1 MAAPRTHSLTR
12 DEILTKALE
21 IVDTEGLDALTMR
34 HLARGLGVEA
44 MTLYHHFPNKEA
56 ILDGVAEAVIA
67 GMRLPEPLPEDWM
80 DILVSLC
87 MGFRNALSEHPNVI
101 PVLMTRPM
109 SPPADAAVT
118 PATVL
123 LSAGFEPERM
133 LEMYHSLMALTFGH
147 AVISATAATG
157 GSPLATGDDA
167 FRHAVRILIA
177 GYAEEERQR
186 TARGETR

>member
-12 DEILTKALE
+12 DEILLKALE

-56 ILDGVAEAVIA
+56 ILDGVAETVIA
-67 GMRLPEPLPEDWM
+67 RMRLPEPLPEDWM

-87 MGFRNALSEHPNVI
+87 VGFRNALAEHPNVM

-133 LEMYHSLMALTFGH
+133 LEMYHALMALTFGH
-147 AVISATAATG
+147 AVISVTGATG
-157 GSPLATGDDA
+157 GSPLASGDDA
-167 FRHAVRILIA
+167 FRRAVRILIA
-177 GYAEEERQR
+177 GYAEEERER
-186 TARGETR
+186 VAGGVTP